1 MSEDQPPSPDLSAGI
16 SAFDFENL
24 PPTALRVVRQLLRN
38 PDMLLPPLLELLRR
52 GFPDTP
58 FTADDLHNLLEHLVT
73 KDILIRSDQ
82 GGYRV
87 NLRRKLSGSAPELW
101 NTVDEQRPPPRRRT
115 GLLDSLDLENLPE
128 RRTKPLFDPPPERES

>member
-38 PDMLLPPLLELLRR
+38 PEMLLSPLLETLRR

-58 FTADDLHNLLEHLVT
+58 FTADDLHSLLEQLVT
-73 KDILIRSDQ
+73 SDVLIRGEN

-101 NTVDEQRPPPRRRT
+101 NSVDEPRPTRRRT
-115 GLLDSLDLENLPE
+115 GLLDSLDLENMPD
-128 RRTKPLFDPPPERES
+128 RRTKPLLEPPPDREP

>member
-1 MSEDQPPSPDLSAGI
+1 MSEDSSLPPDLSAGI

-24 PPTALRVVRQLLRN
+24 PPTALRVVRQLLRH
-38 PDMLLPPLLELLRR
+38 PDMLLASLLEVLRR

-58 FTADDLHNLLEHLVT
+58 FSVEDMQDLINHLVAQ
-73 KDILIRSDQ
+73 DVLIQNDQ

-101 NTVDEQRPPPRRRT
+101 NSVDEPPPPRRRT
-115 GLLDSLDLENLPE
+115 GLLDSLDLENLPD
-128 RRTKPLFDPPPERES
+128 RRTRPLFDPPPERET